1 MFNNQ
6 SIYHIELHILDK
18 MEMNE
23 LLAHGMCQ
31 DRTGPQHSFQAASE
45 TTGVLEFIGCGRT
58 QYKDKRRQREK
69 KKQLLQGNESRMERI
84 AHSNNPWKH

>member
-6 SIYHIELHILDK
+6 SIYHIELHVLDK

-23 LLAHGMCQ
+23 LLAHGMCE

-45 TTGVLEFIGCGRT
+45 TTGVWNSSDVDERNIRINADSVRKKTTFT
-58 QYKDKRRQREK
+58 RQ
-69 KKQLLQGNESRMERI
+69 
-84 AHSNNPWKH
+84 